1 MRMIEM
7 NHFVPEDNRELFV
20 ERIRP
25 YLDKVL
31 SNIGYTP
38 TEFTYEAT
46 SSTEYIERCA
56 KLLNMDNASVNHYD
70 LQAAINAASEP
81 YRKAYVDGPN
91 HRIIIFANRLIPYAY
106 YDDACFDK
114 GIESYLNDIIPEIT
128 EISGKMCSEDT
139 LVNWLHNGC
148 IYGSPGGL
156 YSWISENADM
166 VREIVDRINYF
177 SIPFFVINRKELSIH
192 EARDAILEDGNLNW
206 YDLGCTLC
214 RFYLEDDGLL
224 IDRVAIDEYDD
235 LDCIFVEPNNDNLDP
250 LYRLMDTDTG
260 LDFVKRFNELSSHR
274 SINLE
279 KLNEFLKE
287 QEDDGN
293 NSGKDENTND

>member
-1 MRMIEM
+1 MIEM

-31 SNIGYTP
+31 SNIGYNP

-46 SSTEYIERCA
+46 SSNEFIERYA
-56 KLLNMDNASVNHYD
+56 KLLNMDSASMNHYD
-70 LQAAINAASEP
+70 LQAAINAATEP

-91 HRIIIFANRLIPYAY
+91 HRIIIFANRLIPYTY

-128 EISGKMCSEDT
+128 EISGKMSSEDT
-139 LVNWLHNGC
+139 LVSWLHNGC

-166 VREIVDRINYF
+166 VREMVDRINYF
-177 SIPFFVINRKELSIH
+177 SIPFFVINRKELSIR
-192 EARDAILEDGNLNW
+192 EARDAILKDGNLNW

-214 RFYLEDDGLL
+214 RFYLVDDGLL
-224 IDRVAIDEYDD
+224 INRVAIDEYDD